1 MRFVAFLPLAL
12 SAAVFAGPL
21 TWDQLIQSA
30 EKDPRYMAA
39 QKRAEAT
46 SSSQGTKLWDKL
58 ELRYQLDGFSF
69 AKHDFELRMTP
80 KTFGEG
86 SADRAR
92 YEAEKNYEQARFAV
106 ERSLLLYDRYER
118 GVRYV
123 LRKKIYEI
131 NKQLAQVNADRV
143 EVLHLKSGSATFNPE
158 DLMTALEKSAS
169 YKAALLSDSTALR
182 DAELKMKIW
191 VPDFDGV
198 DLDTAFIPTMAELE
212 QNLSGGVEV
221 SENFPQVAM
230 AKGKR
235 DSEVAR
241 AKQDVSKGRDYISH
255 IGIGYSLQIESLM
268 EKYKEMNWGDVS
280 GTGAYSP
287 GSTGD
292 STYMNDFKK
301 ETGCQNGLNCPGT
314 ARFLVP
320 DKDNRKTADKFF
332 VNLAIRLPFFD
343 SNKDSDLRQQVANL
357 DAESD
362 YLDDVREVNQK
373 VARLAEEILALIGQW
388 KVQKEY
394 AEQVNASGFMEQFA
408 RNAGS
413 DPLLLLRAKESSL
426 ESDMKAVKLEYDIF
440 LQYLAL
446 LDYAGGLARQG
457 VVNHLRE
464 GLK

>member
-1 MRFVAFLPLAL
+1 MRFVAILPLAL

-268 EKYKEMNWGDVS
+268 EKYKTLYADDVYGS
-280 GTGAYSP
+280 GAYS
-287 GSTGD
+287 D
-292 STYMNDFKK
+292 YKDDYEK
-301 ETGCQNGLNCPGT
+301 ETGCTSRIDQNCKT
-314 ARFLVP
+314 YADFLVP

-332 VNLAIRLPFFD
+332 LNLAIRLPFFD
-343 SNKDSDLRQQVANL
+343 SNKDSDLRQQVATL

-373 VARLAEEILALIGQW
+373 VARLTEEILALIGQW
-388 KVQKEY
+388 KVQKDY

-413 DPLLLLRAKESSL
+413 DPLLLLRAKESAL

>member
-268 EKYKEMNWGDVS
+268 EKYKTMDASDVF
-280 GTGAYSP
+280 GTGQYR
-287 GSTGD
+287 D
-292 STYMNDFKK
+292 YQDDFKK
-301 ETGCQNGLNCPGT
+301 ETGCESALNCT
-314 ARFLVP
+314 ATADFLVA
-320 DKDNRKTADKFF
+320 DQDNRKTADKFF
-332 VNLAIRLPFFD
+332 VNLAVRLPFFD
-343 SNKDSDLRQQVANL
+343 SNKDSDLRQQVATL

-373 VARLAEEILALIGQW
+373 VARLTEEILALIGQW
-388 KVQKEY
+388 KVQKDY

-440 LQYLAL
+440 VRYLGL

-457 VVNHLRE
+457 VSNHLRE